1 MARLMAEGHVARV
14 LSVAD
19 GATTL
24 AGEPRIANSW
34 RRCLVDHKL
43 DPARRGPPQT
53 LTQSELKHC
62 AAPIDELIHVA
73 MPELEDLYRVV
84 REAGYCVNLAD
95 TNATILVSRLP
106 DGEAATI
113 LRRWKVYTGS
123 VFSEALEGTNGLGT
137 ALAEQRPILVHR
149 DEHFREQ
156 WAMFSCAVAPLFD
169 HGGQLTGA
177 VNITS
182 CRGDLD
188 RTAHQM
194 ALAATAQAVRRIEE
208 AIFRHRFRNAW
219 VASLPGGD
227 AGCGRLIAFDD
238 DQRVLGASRAARQSF
253 DLSDTMIDT
262 GVALSQFIR
271 LDADALRNSGAPQP
285 LHRADGTRLGH
296 GRISAPQAKQ
306 NTNASLAMRPRIVA
320 SDRRYDAL
328 TRLAGADPQL
338 QRNVKRLMLV
348 ADENIPVL
356 LQGETGSGKDMFA
369 RAIHA
374 ASHRARGRY
383 IALNCAAMPESL
395 IDAEL
400 FGYEA
405 GAFTG
410 ARRDGS
416 RGLIVQ
422 ASGGTLFLDEIG
434 DMPLALQTRLLRV
447 LENREVWPLGALKPV
462 AVDIRL
468 VSATHRDLDA
478 MVADGGF
485 RADLYYRI
493 RGMQVELPALRE
505 RTDKAGVIAQ
515 VAREEAPR
523 ARLSA
528 EAWAMLLAYPFPG
541 NMRQLRHVL
550 RLAACTAEHG
560 NITEADL
567 DLPPCATG
575 GGSGA
580 QETPAA
586 DFEAAERN
594 VIADAL
600 RRHGGHIADTARA
613 LNISRATLYRKL
625 KALKIET
632 ARH

>member
-1 MARLMAEGHVARV
+1 MANLVAQGHVARV

-19 GATTL
+19 GAATL
-24 AGEPRIANSW
+24 AGEPRIATSW

-62 AAPIDELIHVA
+62 AAPIDELIHMA

-106 DGEAATI
+106 EGEAATI
-113 LRRWKVYTGS
+113 LRQWKVYTGS
-123 VFSEALEGTNGLGT
+123 VFSEAVEGTNGLGT

-156 WAMFSCAVAPLFD
+156 WSMFSCAVAPVFD
-169 HGGQLTGA
+169 HSGQLTGA

-194 ALAATAQAVRRIEE
+194 ALAVTAQAVRRIEE
-208 AIFRHRFRNAW
+208 AIFRAHFRNAW
-219 VASLPGGD
+219 VAALPGND
-227 AGCGRLIAFDD
+227 AGSGQLIAFDD
-238 DQRVLGASRAARQSF
+238 DQRVLGASRAARRAF
-253 DLSDTMIDT
+253 DLSDSMIDAGT
-262 GVALSQFIR
+262 ALSQFIR
-271 LDADALRNSGAPQP
+271 LDADAARTSDAPQ
-285 LHRADGTRLGH
+285 LLRRADGARLGH
-296 GRISAPQAKQ
+296 GRISGPQHSRPAVVAPRLRAEV
-306 NTNASLAMRPRIVA
+306 T
-320 SDRRYDAL
+320 DRRFEPL
-328 TRLAGADPQL
+328 TRLAGSDPQL
-338 QRNVKRLMLV
+338 QRSVKRLMLV

-356 LQGETGSGKDMFA
+356 LQGETGSGKDVFA

-374 ASHRARGRY
+374 ASHRTRGQY

-416 RGLIVQ
+416 KGLIVQ

-468 VSATHRDLDA
+468 ISATHRDLDA

-485 RADLYYRI
+485 RTDLYYRI
-493 RGMQVELPALRE
+493 RGLQVELPALRQ
-505 RTDKAGVIAQ
+505 RADKAEVIAQ
-515 VAREEAPR
+515 IASEEAPR
-523 ARLSA
+523 ARLSPA
-528 EAWAMLLAYPFPG
+528 AWKMLLAHPFPG
-541 NMRQLRHVL
+541 NMRQVRHVL

-560 NITEADL
+560 VITESDL
-567 DLPPCATG
+567 DLPPFG
-575 GGSGA
+575 GRGGSA
-580 QETPAA
+580 ETPAA
-586 DFEAAERN
+586 DFETAERN
-594 VIADAL
+594 VITEAL
-600 RRHGGHIADTARA
+600 RAHDGRIADTARA
-613 LNISRATLYRKL
+613 LNISRATLYRKI
-625 KALKIET
+625 KALRIG
-632 ARH
+632 AAGH